1 MKIVRIL
8 LVFAI
13 AFGMMAC
20 NNEEVPQIEN
30 GPEASVSV
38 RVVPTSNGPAVRL
51 AGDLSTADTDGV
63 LAAESA
69 IKTLEVF
76 IFSGGLPDGYGIA
89 TGENVMQVLDIATH
103 AGPKTFYVVANA
115 TIGSVADEATLIAKT
130 KDIPVAIASGIP
142 MTSEVKNVTLV
153 TGENQYGF
161 STTSDNYKGAAKQHS
176 VDAPVSLVRVNS
188 RVAIVAATLST
199 ALPADQEAIFDALTD
214 IEVAMFNVPK
224 TSKLFGAELAMN
236 ADYLLGEAWPTT
248 ANSYTVGTVESSFK
262 QASALPIVNTDAPYF
277 YVTENTAT
285 DAKEQMLIVLRG
297 KPTKGGD
304 AVVAEGLY
312 TDTNGYTYYPVWV
325 NAPGH
330 TYSTGH
336 TPDSKILRNTQY
348 NISLTINGIGNPTI
362 DPVEEAF
369 LDVNVSVA
377 PWAVVNQNV
386 TWGTPVTPAP

>member
-1 MKIVRIL
+1 MKIVSFL
-8 LVFAI
+8 LVVAI

-20 NNEEVPQIEN
+20 NNEDVPQIEN
-30 GPEASVSV
+30 GPEATVSV
-38 RVVPTSNGPAVRL
+38 RVVPTSNGPSVRL
-51 AGDLSTADTDGV
+51 TGDLSATGTAIAT
-63 LAAESA
+63 AESA

-89 TGENVMQVLDIATH
+89 TGDNVMQVLDIATH
-103 AGPKTFYVVANA
+103 AGPKTFYVVSNA
-115 TIGSVADEATLIAKT
+115 TIGAVADEATLIAMT
-130 KDIPVAIASGIP
+130 KEIPVVIASGIP
-142 MTSEVKNVTLV
+142 MTSEGKEVELV

-161 STTSDNYKGAAKQHS
+161 SADTDNYKLAATQHS
-176 VDAPVSLVRVNS
+176 ADTPVSLVRVNA

-199 ALPADQEAIFDALTD
+199 TLPADQVAIFDALTD

-224 TSKLFGAELAMN
+224 ASNLFGAPLALN
-236 ADYLLGEAWPTT
+236 ADYLLGEVWPTT
-248 ANSYTVGTVESSFK
+248 ANSYTEGTANDAFK
-262 QASALPIVNTDAPYF
+262 QASELPIVNTDAPYF

-297 KPTKGGD
+297 KPTKDGA

-312 TDTNGYTYYPVWV
+312 TDEDGYSYYPVWV

-330 TYSTGH
+330 TYSDGH

-377 PWAVVNQNV
+377 PWAVVTQNV
-386 TWGTPVTPAP
+386 VWGTPVVEP

>member
-1 MKIVRIL
+1 MKIFKIL

-13 AFGMMAC
+13 TFGMMAC

-38 RVVPTSNGPAVRL
+38 RVVPTSNGPSVRL
-51 AGDLSTADTDGV
+51 AGDLSTTGTAIAT
-63 LAAESA
+63 AESA

-76 IFSGGLPDGYGIA
+76 IFSGGLPDGYGSE
-89 TGENVMQVLDIATH
+89 TGENVMQVLKIATH

-115 TIGSVADEATLIAKT
+115 NIGAVTSEATLLEMT
-130 KDIPVAIASGIP
+130 KDIPVDIDNGIP
-142 MTSEVKNVTLV
+142 MTSEGKAVTLV
-153 TGENQYGF
+153 AGKNQYGF
-161 STTSDNYKGAAKQHS
+161 ASGIDNYESTANQLSAT
-176 VDAPVSLVRVNS
+176 ALPLVRVNA
-188 RVAIVAATLST
+188 RVAIVAATLSNI
-199 ALPADQEAIFDALTD
+199 LPDDQVAIFDSLTN
-214 IEVAMFNVPK
+214 IEVAMFNVAK
-224 TSKLFGAELAMN
+224 TSKLFGTELAMN
-236 ADYLLGEAWPTT
+236 ADYLFGEKWPTT
-248 ANSYTVGTVESSFK
+248 AGSYTVGAVESTFK
-262 QASALPIVNTDAPYF
+262 QVSALPIINTAAPYF

-297 KPTKGGD
+297 KPTKDGA

-330 TYSTGH
+330 TYSDGY

-362 DPVEEAF
+362 DPVQEAF

-377 PWAVVNQNV
+377 PWTVVNQDV
-386 TWGTPVTPAP
+386 VWGTPVVAP

>member
-1 MKIVRIL
+1 MKIVRFL
-8 LVFAI
+8 LVVAI

-20 NNEEVPQIEN
+20 NNEDVPQIEN
-30 GPEASVSV
+30 GPEATVSV
-38 RVVPTSNGPAVRL
+38 RVVPTSNGPSVRL
-51 AGDLSTADTDGV
+51 TGDLSATDTAIAT
-63 LAAESA
+63 AESA

-89 TGENVMQVLDIATH
+89 TGDNVMQVLEIATH

-115 TIGSVADEATLIAKT
+115 NIGNVTSEAILIDKT
-130 KDIPVAIASGIP
+130 KVLPVVIDSGIP
-142 MTSEVKNVTLV
+142 MTSEEKTVTLV
-153 TGENQYGF
+153 AGKNQYGF
-161 STTSDNYKGAAKQHS
+161 SADTDNYKLAAQHS
-176 VDAPVSLVRVNS
+176 ADTPVSLVRVNA

-199 ALPADQEAIFDALTD
+199 TLPADQVAIFDALTD

-224 TSKLFGAELAMN
+224 KSKLFGAPLALN

-248 ANSYTVGTVESSFK
+248 AGSYTTGNAEESFK
-262 QASALPIVNTDAPYF
+262 ETALSLPIPTTTGSKSPYF

-285 DAKEQMLIVLRG
+285 DVKEQMLIVLRG
-297 KPTKGGD
+297 KPTKGGSP
-304 AVVAEGLY
+304 VVAEGLY
-312 TDTNGYTYYPVWV
+312 TDSTGYTYYPVWV

-330 TYSTGH
+330 TYSDGH

-369 LDVNVSVA
+369 LDVNVSVED
-377 PWAVVNQNV
+377 WTVVNQNV
-386 TWGTPVTPAP
+386 TW